1 MLVAISRMA
10 YGPTGAD
17 RALAVD
23 FGFSTFIAGIAV
35 LAARL
40 DAAAATDLQHEALAL
55 HATVEELRTVLHG
68 TRTTAAS
75 TPTVAPAPSPSPAS
89 PPARHT
95 AHEVARI
102 E

>member
-40 DAAAATDLQHEALAL
+40 DAAAATDLVLA
-55 HATVEELRTVLHG
+55 ATLLG
-68 TRTTAAS
+68 FLG
-75 TPTVAPAPSPSPAS
+75 TVALSQLAERRP
-89 PPARHT
+89 R
-95 AHEVARI
+95 
-102 E
+102 